1 MVYLMLVVGG
11 IVAFC
16 AFFAPFYFVYKKDK
30 KLGRLTRKT
39 QTKVHNDTITKE
51 KIVGFIIFL
60 VFVVF
65 LMWVFGSDVLGPTP
79 TLD

>member
-1 MVYLMLVVGG
+1 MVYSMLVVGG
-11 IVAFC
+11 IATVC
-16 AFFAPFYFVYKKDK
+16 AFFAPFYFVYIKDK

-39 QTKVHNDTITKE
+39 QTKVNHEPITKE
-51 KIVGFIIFL
+51 KIIWFIVFL

>member
-1 MVYLMLVVGG
+1 ML
-11 IVAFC
+11 
-16 AFFAPFYFVYKKDK
+16 FVLSLLHSILYIKKTK

>member
-1 MVYLMLVVGG
+1 MIYFMLVVGG
-11 IVAFC
+11 IVSFC
-16 AFFAPFYFVYKKDK
+16 AFFAPLYFVYKKDK

-39 QTKVHNDTITKE
+39 QTKVPHEPITKE
-51 KIVGFIIFL
+51 NIIGFIVFL

-65 LMWVFGSDVLGPTP
+65 LMWVFGSDVLGPIP

>member
-30 KLGRLTRKT
+30 KT
-39 QTKVHNDTITKE
+39 
-51 KIVGFIIFL
+51 
-60 VFVVF
+60 
-65 LMWVFGSDVLGPTP
+65 W
-79 TLD
+79 